1 MIDLDISM
9 KGALVIGLFAFIS
22 QDVVA
27 LDFSCP
33 LPKCDNISAEFDL
46 QRPLNPHRGIDFAVP
61 EGTSVSAPADGIVV
75 DIGSTKVAGQYI
87 VLKHAEGFLTRF
99 LHLQQVIV
107 PEGGIVTLHQ
117 PIAKTGSTGVVTGPV
132 LHFEILKDGVP
143 QAPSYWLDLPDKAV
157 TSDK

>member
-1 MIDLDISM
+1 MIDLVISM
-9 KGALVIGLFAFIS
+9 KGALAIGLFAFIS

-33 LPKCDNISAEFDL
+33 LPKCNNVSAEFDL
-46 QRPLNPHRGIDFAVP
+46 QRSLNPHRGIDFAVP
-61 EGTSVSAPADGIVV
+61 EGTVVSAPADGIVV
-75 DIGSTKVAGQYI
+75 ETGSTKVAGQYI
-87 VLKHAEGFLTRF
+87 VIKHTEGFLTRYV
-99 LHLQQVIV
+99 HLRQVIV
-107 PEGGIVTLHQ
+107 PEGGIVTLNQ

-143 QAPSYWLDLPDKAV
+143 QAPSYWLDLPNKTV